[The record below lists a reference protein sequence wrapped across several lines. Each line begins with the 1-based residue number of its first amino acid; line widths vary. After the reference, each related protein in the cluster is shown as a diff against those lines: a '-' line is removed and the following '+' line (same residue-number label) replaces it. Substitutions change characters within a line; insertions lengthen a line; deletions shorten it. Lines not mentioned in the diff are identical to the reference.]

1 MKPRHAAALA
11 LAGWYLMV
19 PPSMSETN
27 WVCSASLV
35 ASVSH
40 ELFGTGNEKVCAEQA
55 KIADMNAPLSEW
67 HEASPFET
75 LSLVKKGRRDSLT
88 RRDRARRSMEQC
100 VSRPTIR
107 ASRQTRSVYRQYTQH
122 ESLFFA
128 QQTFFFAIFN
138 ASDATYLRK
147 LFIEATPLHRLAM
160 LEEASTAGSPLQQA
174 KHFVLVASHRRL
186 LITSSRPSPV
196 SVPLR
201 EDCHCS
207 IGLRIAWAIRA
218 ATHVAPPPDMATR
231 SALFASR
238 KVNRDPDHKDYEQQV
253 LHDPSVAA
261 FRVSATSLACNIA
274 NLTAASSSTFA
285 STIE

>member
-11 LAGWYLMV
+11 LVGWYLMV

-100 VSRPTIR
+100 ASRATIR
-107 ASRQTRSVYRQYTQH
+107 A
-122 ESLFFA
+122 
-128 QQTFFFAIFN
+128 
-138 ASDATYLRK
+138 
-147 LFIEATPLHRLAM
+147 
-160 LEEASTAGSPLQQA
+160 
-174 KHFVLVASHRRL
+174 
-186 LITSSRPSPV
+186 
-196 SVPLR
+196 
-201 EDCHCS
+201 
-207 IGLRIAWAIRA
+207 
-218 ATHVAPPPDMATR
+218 
-231 SALFASR
+231 
-238 KVNRDPDHKDYEQQV
+238 
-253 LHDPSVAA
+253 
-261 FRVSATSLACNIA
+261 
-274 NLTAASSSTFA
+274 
-285 STIE
+285 